1 MEKKIIPNKK
11 KKILTGGEMINYHRR
26 QTLKKYSKRK
36 ICTYKEIERERWRD
50 MERHGDIYMDQVQF
64 ERLLLKPSYSD

>member
-1 MEKKIIPNKK
+1 MEKKIIPNKE

-36 ICTYKEIERERWRD
+36 ICTYKEIERERE
-50 MERHGDIYMDQVQF
+50 MERHGYIYIYIYR
-64 ERLLLKPSYSD
+64 ERERGEKERERESL